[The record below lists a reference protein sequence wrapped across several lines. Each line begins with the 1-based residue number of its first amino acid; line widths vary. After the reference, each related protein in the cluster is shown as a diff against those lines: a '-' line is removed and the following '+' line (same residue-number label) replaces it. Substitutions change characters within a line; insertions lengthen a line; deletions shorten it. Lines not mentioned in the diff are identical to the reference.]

1 MQKIAAQSMASQ
13 RFPMILLGAFA
24 ALALLLATVGIYGV
38 ISYSVAQRVHE
49 IGVRMALGA
58 EKQSIFRMIIGQGLR
73 LAAIGLTRPSF
84 PFNPRGQRGVMLLSL
99 ALALVAIAMAI
110 VTSK

>member
-1 MQKIAAQSMASQ
+1 VLSTLLAAAEPSKVP
-13 RFPMILLGAFA
+13 FYIGGG
-24 ALALLLATVGIYGV
+24 ALAAWAVV
-38 ISYSVAQRVHE
+38 
-49 IGVRMALGA
+49 
-58 EKQSIFRMIIGQGLR
+58 

-99 ALALVAIAMAI
+99 ALAVVAIAMAI